1 MFNGS
6 ETTVTALIILV
17 AIGVLG
23 WGFNRARSYGKLG
36 ILAWLQSVVL
46 TAPWLLFFGLFAAGI
61 YLNIV
66 GVLFL
71 LVASAGLYIYLG
83 KLLRDAGQDAVLQE
97 RAKRMLHEK
106 PEAGE
111 AQNSEESALPTTETL
126 KPSLSGT
133 NPAMTE

>member
-6 ETTVTALIILV
+6 ETTATIVIILAAV
-17 AIGVLG
+17 GVLG

-66 GVLFL
+66 GILFL
-71 LVASAGLYIYLG
+71 LVASAGLYIFLG
-83 KLLRDAGQDAVLQE
+83 KRLRDAGQDVILQE
-97 RAKRMLHEK
+97 RAKKLLSEK
-106 PEAGE
+106 QPIASPKTDEQE
-111 AQNSEESALPTTETL
+111 
-126 KPSLSGT
+126 
-133 NPAMTE
+133 